1 PTLFPYTTLFR
12 SIGKPT
18 GIDIKEQ
25 KMTLPLIYVLNQADK
40 KDKRW
45 LINSIKNHNRDAK
58 RVSEIIS
65 YVKAKGGLD
74 YAIYKMKAFQEE
86 ALQILQVY
94 PDSAFKNSLE
104 VMVNYV
110 IDRKK

>member
-1 PTLFPYTTLFR
+1 
-12 SIGKPT
+12 
-18 GIDIKEQ
+18 
-25 KMTLPLIYVLNQADK
+25 MTLPLIYVLNQADK

-45 LINSIKNHNRDAK
+45 LINSIKNHNRDKK
-58 RVSEIIS
+58 RVSEVIS
-65 YVKAKGGLD
+65 YVIAKGGLD
-74 YAIYKMKAFQEE
+74 YAISKMKAFQEE

-104 VMVNYV
+104 LMVNYV